1 MAASVTLK
9 TVGRIATLATL
20 SAIKVT
26 LDANSVS
33 YTTTGGGL
41 ALDLYAALQAAGPVY
56 APENGADILGVLAT
70 DRTSGGFIPFGL
82 TVGTITSTTVPCTV
96 RFIAGATAATGFTE
110 IADGVCTQT
119 VSMLI
124 LVARGGAN

>member
-1 MAASVTLK
+1 MAATVTLG
-9 TVGRIATLATL
+9 TVGRIATVGTLA
-20 SAIKVT
+20 AIKIS

-41 ALDLYAALQAAGPVY
+41 ALDLYAALQAAGPVS
-56 APENGADILGVLAT
+56 APENGLDILGVLPYKK
-70 DRTSGGFIPFGL
+70 TSGGFIPMDL
-82 TVGTITSTTVPCTV
+82 AVGTITSTTIPCTV